1 LPDAFFASTSW
12 GNRSCIVF
20 QRTVFTVQDL
30 LLLQFAQYNKVNVK
44 KLSNHFKI
52 PHN

>member
-30 LLLQFAQYNKVNVK
+30 LLLQFPQYNKVNDK